1 MMTITARDMYR
12 KSVEAHLSDA
22 EKVRDA
28 IEPIIKRASDAEL
41 TSTVV
46 SFVINNHMPSD
57 ATRATVCKWLKD
69 AGFKVATD
77 PDLHPGSF
85 HVYWSQPE

>member
-57 ATRATVCKWLKD
+57 ATRATVIRWLRE
-69 AGFKVATD
+69 AGFTVQGD
-77 PDLHPGSF
+77 SELHPGSYY
-85 HVYWSQPE
+85 VYWSQPE